1 LNIGIISLGCCK
13 NRVDTEVMIGILKKS
28 GHRMVNA
35 LDQADAI
42 IVNTCGFIN
51 DAKEEAIKTILDT
64 GKMKSTGR
72 LRFLIAAGCMS
83 QRYGRELLDEM
94 PELDGVVGVSCFDAI
109 DQVIDEV
116 AAGATVFR
124 VQDIPRNYGTDV
136 PRVLTTPAGSAYLK
150 IAEGCDNRCS
160 YCAIPLIRGQLR
172 SKPMD
177 AVVDEAS
184 NLSQRGI
191 KELVLIAQDTAAY
204 GMDLYGKKMLPEL
217 LPRIEAIDGIEW
229 IRLMYVHP
237 AHLDDQLISTMRSS
251 SKIIPYL
258 DLPVQHVSSRIL
270 RGMNRKHDKKHLE
283 DLLARVKQDIP
294 GLVLRTTV
302 MVGFP
307 GEEEDDFEQLMDFV
321 DKVRFDWLGVFKFDA
336 EEGTTAYSMPG
347 QISDDI
353 KQRRYQ
359 LLMQLQKNITRDK
372 NIARINQVMPV
383 LISSNLSPSLYVGRT
398 YFQAPEVDGL
408 TVVKSNIRL
417 KPGEMV
423 DVRIKGVREYDTI
436 GEIDHE
442 ST

>member
-1 LNIGIISLGCCK
+1 MNIGIISLGCCK

>member
-1 LNIGIISLGCCK
+1 MNIGIISLGCCK

-64 GKMKSTGR
+64 GKMKNTGR

-116 AAGATVFR
+116 AAGATVVR
-124 VQDIPRNYGTDV
+124 VQDIPPNYGIDV

-177 AVVDEAS
+177 NVVDEAV
-184 NLSQRGI
+184 NLSQRGV

-237 AHLDDQLISTMRSS
+237 AHLDDQLIGTMRSS

-258 DLPVQHVSSRIL
+258 DLPVQHVSSHIL

-321 DKVRFDWLGVFKFDA
+321 NKIRFDWLGVFKFDA

-347 QISDDI
+347 QVSDDI

-383 LISSNLSPSLYVGRT
+383 LISSHLSQSLYIGRT

-408 TVVKSNIRL
+408 TVVKSDIRL

-436 GEIDHE
+436 GEIAHE